1 MRRDM
6 KVRVD
11 QVRQFMVDNVTA
23 ARDAIYRLAMGIRS
37 TAVDDLLKHFF
48 WRTYN
53 GMIVFVWIC
62 HSLTGIVSFRMGL

>member
-37 TAVDDLLKHFF
+37 TAVDDLLKHFSGVP
-48 WRTYN
+48 T
-53 GMIVFVWIC
+53 MV
-62 HSLTGIVSFRMGL
+62 